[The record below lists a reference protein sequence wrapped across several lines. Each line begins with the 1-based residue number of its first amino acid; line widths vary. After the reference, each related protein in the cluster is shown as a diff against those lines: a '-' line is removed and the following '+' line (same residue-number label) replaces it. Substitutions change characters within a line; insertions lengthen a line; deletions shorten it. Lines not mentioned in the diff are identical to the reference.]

1 MQATRKDILDLLR
14 RRSQATVKEI
24 GDELGLTSTG
34 IRQHLT
40 VLERDGLVASH
51 EERGHVGRP
60 ALVYR
65 LSPDGDGLY
74 PKKYDELA
82 NALIEEA
89 RTILGPPALA
99 QLMKSVATRFAAPH
113 LSRLANKS
121 PDERLEAVGQILES
135 RGNIVSRTQ
144 DVGGEHSVRKHTCE
158 YWNVATKNSIVC
170 ALDVEFVRQL
180 VGADARLTTSLL
192 RGDDCCTFHIKPHEA
207 DATLTPSP
215 SSRRGEGRPR

>member
-1 MQATRKDILDLLR
+1 MQATRQDILDLLR
-14 RRSQATVKEI
+14 RRSQATIKEI
-24 GDELGLTSTG
+24 GDELGLTATG

-40 VLERDGLVASH
+40 VLERDGLVESH

-65 LSPDGDGLY
+65 LSSEGDELY

-89 RTILGPPALA
+89 RKVLGPQALA
-99 QLMKSVATRFAAPH
+99 QLMKSVANRFAAPH
-113 LSRLANKS
+113 AARLAGK
-121 PDERLEAVGQILES
+121 PPAERVEASARILEA
-135 RGNIVSRTQ
+135 RGNVVTQ
-144 DVGGEHSVRKHTCE
+144 SEDGAGEHSIRKHTCE

-180 VGADARLTTSLL
+180 AGADARLTTSLL
-192 RGDDCCTFHIKPHEA
+192 RGDDCCTFHIKPRSKVVGGKE
-207 DATLTPSP
+207 
-215 SSRRGEGRPR
+215 

>member
-14 RRSQATVKEI
+14 TRGQASVKDI
-24 GDELGLTSTG
+24 GEQLGLTATG

-40 VLERDGLVASH
+40 VLERDGLVEAR

-65 LSPDGDGLY
+65 LTSAGDALY

-89 RTILGPPALA
+89 RKVLGPPALA
-99 QLMKSVATRFAAPH
+99 QLMKSVANRFAAPH
-113 LSRLANKS
+113 LPRLAGM
-121 PDERLEAVGQILES
+121 DYAARLDAVNEIITM
-135 RGNIVSRTQ
+135 RGNVVTRDETA
-144 DVGGEHSVRKHTCE
+144 GEESLCKHTCE

-192 RGDDCCTFHIKPHEA
+192 RGDDCCTFHIK
-207 DATLTPSP
+207 DAESKPIAKPGT
-215 SSRRGEGRPR
+215 